1 MIGNVAGGA
10 RAAAWEGV
18 SRPVRAVVRAGYCRP
33 VDGGYA
39 VDVEVVHPVT
49 REPTGERIEEV
60 PMPALWLGPDGRG
73 LYAPPAAGQIVVLDW
88 IDGSRGHPFIAGCDG
103 ERRQPRQP
111 VPAGSLVLTD
121 GRGGS
126 ITLAG
131 DGAVTVAGGEGRLQ
145 VADRLQIRND
155 AQNLRA
161 VLLAFI
167 DAVIGLSTTGTA
179 VAQSASPATQ
189 AALRQ
194 VSRRVKELL
203 A

>member
-1 MIGNVAGGA
+1 MNGGVGAGV

-39 VDVEVVHPVT
+39 VDVEVVHPAT
-49 REPTGERIEEV
+49 GAPTGERIEEV
-60 PMPALWLGPDGRG
+60 PMPPLWLGDDGRG
-73 LYAPPAAGQIVVLDW
+73 LYAPPAAGQIVVLGW
-88 IDGSRGHPFIAGCDG
+88 IAGSRSHPFIAGCDG
-103 ERRQPRQP
+103 GQHRPPQP
-111 VPAGSLVLTD
+111 VRAGALVLTD

-131 DGAVTVAGGEGRLQ
+131 DGAVTVAGNEGRLQ
-145 VADRLQIRND
+145 VDDLLTIRND
-155 AQNLRA
+155 AQNLGA
-161 VLLAFI
+161 ILLALI
-167 DAVIGLSTTGTA
+167 DAVIGLSTIGTA
-179 VAQSASPATQ
+179 AAQAASPATQ

-194 VSRRVKELL
+194 VRARVRELL